1 MHLLLLQPM
10 VTPMSNTPKRFLI
23 LLVLCATALVGWPQD
38 AVGQATP
45 MSSDF
50 EPAALSLH
58 AHLRNDLQ
66 SDQSWRQQAAL
77 QDIVLIAH
85 QCAGPCSVR
94 LKSRDGASLRVE
106 HDLGLQSVLDLSTL
120 APDVLDAYRSSTDE
134 AIQVMSLSAILR
146 IGHEPTIEA
155 LVAIAADQSSKVER
169 MTHRGVWS
177 YFTEKYPEIQKN
189 SPRPL
194 LTLDEVARARAERE
208 RDLRRARK
216 NASSNRSG

>member
-58 AHLRNDLQ
+58 AHLRNELQ

-120 APDVLDAYRSSTDE
+120 APDVLDVYRSSTDE

-155 LVAIAADQSSKVER
+155 LVAIAGDQSSKIER